1 MFAQQ
6 FKKIGLGGGFILG
19 FCLNLALVLL
29 AIIGKNPLGSFQFSY
44 IFFLFVLTMA
54 GTLKYF
60 RDYKNTGTLRTLQGI
75 TFASTVGF
83 VGIILYLLGVY
94 TLFTLNTDVFTL
106 YSNEVK
112 LSIERMVEMAGEEV
126 TKEALKE
133 LKTLKV
139 TSIVWSE
146 AKKLILINLVFSLL
160 IGVAFRKTSS

>member
-19 FCLNLALVLL
+19 FFLNFALVLL
-29 AIIGKNPLGSFQFSY
+29 ALLGKNPLGSFQLAY
-44 IFFLFVLTMA
+44 VFLFFVLAMV

-60 RDYKNTGTLRTLQGI
+60 RDYKNAGILRTLQGI
-75 TFASTVGF
+75 SFASTVGF
-83 VGIILYLLGVY
+83 VGIILYLLGIY
-94 TLFTLNTDVFTL
+94 TLFTLNTDVFAL

-126 TKEALKE
+126 TKEALEE

-139 TSIVWSE
+139 TTIVWSE
-146 AKKLILINLVFSLL
+146 AKKLILV
-160 IGVAFRKTSS
+160 